1 MGTPVKSMKLFTDLH
16 HHSEFSL
23 LDGFGSVNTHVK
35 RCCELGHTAVAF
47 TEHGTCRG
55 FVALD
60 KVCEEHK
67 IKPIFGCEV
76 YVCRDHKKTSLT
88 KEQLAA
94 VTAGLKGKEAKEAK
108 AGAEHVEGIY
118 EHRHLILLAEN
129 DEGLRNLIKLQN
141 RANTD
146 GFYYYPRIDL
156 NLLEDHSEG
165 IIVNSGCIGGVL
177 AKSFFDGDID
187 RVIEDVEFF
196 VDVFGDRF
204 SLEIQPHPIDLQVRW
219 NKFVL
224 MLSDEYDIPV
234 VAANDSHYPNPDDWQ
249 THDVLVCMQTK
260 KKVVDCDRM
269 RYEVETFGLKS
280 AEDMIEAFARSHPE
294 LPKAVV
300 ESAVERSAEIA
311 ERCNAKL
318 WKPKK
323 VLLPSVPTK
332 FVTDVIYR
340 NTIEDEELQE
350 LCIDGWAWRKLP
362 KGKESNQYQERLSH
376 ELEVIED
383 KGFANYFLIVYEML
397 NWAREQDIL
406 TGPGRGSSAGSLVC
420 YLLGITSLDPIKH
433 GLLFERFLTPGRVD
447 WPDIDCD
454 VEDRR
459 RPEVIQHL
467 RDLYGDDCVAQI
479 STVSRMRAKA
489 ALKDVAKAY
498 SLNYSEVD
506 QLTSAII
513 DEKTRI
519 DPGDSHDTLRKAIE
533 NTPALQAFEVENPEV
548 VEHGMK
554 LEGHMRHVGIHPSG
568 IVTSPI
574 PLSGFVPLERRK
586 SRNEVVIVIAYDMRD
601 CEKVGLIKLDLLG
614 LRTLSAVADTVRLV
628 KRRHK
633 DYVNL
638 EELRTDDRTVLDAF
652 TEHDFSGVFQFD
664 TTAMRGACDG
674 VIFDGFED
682 VVAMNALNRP
692 GPSKSGLADQWRKR
706 KIKKTWD
713 AAHEMIEEICE
724 DTFGVIVY
732 QEHVIR
738 ILQELAGYDPVEAG
752 RLRKAISKSKGVGYL
767 QAERPTFVKG
777 AKASGMLEED
787 ADALWS
793 KIEEFGAYG
802 FNRSHSAAYSL
813 IAYWGQWLKINYP
826 IEFFCGLLM
835 NEPDNDK
842 ANRFVREASRR
853 GIRICP
859 PDLNVS
865 KTSWTLRGSALV
877 TGIESIKRCGE
888 KACSEIEKHA
898 PFADFPDFVSRVNR
912 RVVNKG
918 VIGAMI
924 KAGALRCLLP
934 NSQWALEN
942 FEVLLKRVGQIGW
955 ASKMNNL
962 IEASKD
968 EEDFTDD
975 DLWAL
980 RLEVGVNGDGRHP
993 LGSVKGL
1000 FDGYLRSGFVKLN
1013 KAHDGSWVAGVVAN
1027 FNKGTSR
1034 GERWAAIE
1042 LEDEDGDRIKIKFD
1056 DKLFNA
1062 YRAVLDVGAGALV
1075 AVNIAVSKYGGAKP
1089 AVLVNLLEI
1098 RNSWRTGEALTPEMA
1113 LVTAAFHPLQGPERR
1128 SDWWRDKKS
1137 KVLILNVNTRR
1148 EKISRRKFAFVRV
1161 DAGVGDTYEVVV
1173 FASVYEDCRKLLK
1186 VGNIVNLRAKREKK
1200 GSLIAVSVNKVK

>member
-1 MGTPVKSMKLFTDLH
+1 MIDFADLH
-16 HHSEFSL
+16 HHSECSL
-23 LDGFGSVNTHVK
+23 LDGFGSVDAHVK

-55 FVALD
+55 FVSLD

-76 YVCRDHKKTSLT
+76 YVCQDHKKTSLT

-94 VTAGLKGKEAKEAK
+94 VTAGLKGKEAKQAK
-108 AGAEHVEGIY
+108 ESAERVEGIY
-118 EHRHLILLAEN
+118 ERRHLVLLAEN

-141 RANTD
+141 LANTD
-146 GFYYYPRIDL
+146 GFYYYPRIDFG
-156 NLLEDHSEG
+156 LLEQYSKG
-165 IIVNSGCIGGVL
+165 IICNSSCIGGVL
-177 AKSFFDGDID
+177 AKSFFEDDID
-187 RVIEDVEFF
+187 RVIDDVEWF
-196 VDVFGDRF
+196 VDVFSDRF
-204 SLEIQPHPIDLQVRW
+204 FLEIQPHPIDLQVRW

-224 MLSDEYDIPV
+224 MLSDQYDIPI
-234 VAANDSHYPNPDDWQ
+234 VAANDSHYPKPDDWQ

-260 KKVVDCDRM
+260 AKVADCERM
-269 RYEVETFGLKS
+269 RYEIETFGLKS
-280 AEDMIEAFARSHPE
+280 AEDMVEAFTRAHPE
-294 LPKAVV
+294 LPRTIV
-300 ESAVERSAEIA
+300 ESAIERSAEIA

-332 FVTDVIYR
+332 LVTNVAGCK
-340 NTIEDEELQE
+340 TIEDEKLKA
-350 LCIDGWAWRKLP
+350 LCVKGWKWRKIDRHAAAR
-362 KGKESNQYQERLSH
+362 GKVRVYTERLVH

-383 KGFANYFLIVYEML
+383 KDFANYFLIVHEML
-397 NWAREQDIL
+397 NWAKEQGIL
-406 TGPGRGSSAGSLVC
+406 IGPGRGSAAGSLVC

-454 VEDRR
+454 VEHRR
-459 RPEVIQHL
+459 RSEVIQHL
-467 RDLYGDDCVAQI
+467 RDLYGDDCVARI

-489 ALKDVAKAY
+489 AFKDVARAY
-498 SLNYSEVD
+498 SVNHAEVES
-506 QLTSAII
+506 LTSAII

-519 DPGDSHDTLRKAIE
+519 DPGDSHDTLRKAVE
-533 NTPALQAFEVENPEV
+533 STPALQEFEVHNPEV

-554 LEGHMRHVGIHPSG
+554 LEGHMRHVGIHASG

-574 PLSGFVPLERRK
+574 PLSDFVPLERRK
-586 SRNEVVIVIAYDMRD
+586 SHGNIFIVVAYDMRD
-601 CEKVGLIKLDLLG
+601 CEKVGLIKLDVLG
-614 LRTLSAVADTVRLV
+614 LRTLSVLADSRRLI
-628 KRRHK
+628 KRRHGH
-633 DYVNL
+633 DLNL
-638 EELRTDDRTVLDAF
+638 EELEIDDRAVLDAF
-652 TEHDFSGVFQFD
+652 TDHDFSGIFQFD
-664 TTAMRGACDG
+664 TTAMRGACEG
-674 VIFDGFED
+674 VIFDTFD
-682 VVAMNALNRP
+682 DIVAMNALNRP

-706 KIKKTWD
+706 KVKKKWEAT
-713 AAHEMIEEICE
+713 HPEIERICA

-752 RLRKAISKSKGVGYL
+752 RIRKAISKSKGVGYL
-767 QAERPTFVKG
+767 EAERETFVKG
-777 AKASGMLEED
+777 MVAGGVEHD
-787 ADALWS
+787 VADDFWT
-793 KIEEFGAYG
+793 KIEEFGAYC
-802 FNRSHSAAYSL
+802 FNKSHSAAYSL

-835 NEPDNDK
+835 NEPDTDK

-859 PDLNVS
+859 PDVNIS
-865 KTSWTLRGSALV
+865 KTNWTVRGSALV

-912 RVVNKG
+912 RIVNKG

-924 KAGALRCLLP
+924 KAGALRCLLS

-942 FEVLLKRVGQIGW
+942 FEVLLKRVGQKGW
-955 ASKMNNL
+955 ADKMNNL

-968 EEDFTDD
+968 EPDFTDD

-993 LGSVKGL
+993 LGSVKDL
-1000 FDGYLRSGFVKLN
+1000 FDGYLRPGFVKLN

-1042 LEDEDGDRIKIKFD
+1042 LEDEDGDRVKIKFD
-1056 DKLFNA
+1056 DELFNT
-1062 YRAVLDVGAGALV
+1062 YRDVLDEGAGALV
-1075 AVNIAVSKYGGAKP
+1075 AVNIAVSKYGGVKP
-1089 AVLVNLLEI
+1089 AVFVNLLKI
-1098 RNSWRTGEALTPEMA
+1098 RNSWRTGEALTPKQV
-1113 LVTAAFHPLQGPERR
+1113 LVTAAFHPLQEAERR
-1128 SDWWRDKKS
+1128 FDWWRDKKS

-1161 DAGVGDTYEVVV
+1161 DAGIGDTSEVVV
-1173 FASVYEDCRKLLK
+1173 FASVYEECRKLLK
-1186 VGNIVNLRAKREKK
+1186 VGNIVNFRAKREKK
-1200 GSLIAVSVNKVK
+1200 GGLIAVAVNKVK